1 MKRTMQYH
9 VLRLGVYFWSLWP
22 ALSNGGFPADRAC
35 VRIPLT
41 FHSVQDIHSRSR
53 QNKNCSLVWSCLVPS
68 LTFSSKLASV
78 IIAYLIRVACLL
90 LSLVIA
96 SLVITSLAIASLI
109 FYSSNRL
116 GLICVKQVGLV
127 CISFCLKLALDL
139 TGCTYK

>member
-1 MKRTMQYH
+1 MKRTMEYH
-9 VLRLGVYFWSLWP
+9 VLRLGVYFWTLWP

-78 IIAYLIRVACLL
+78 IIAYLIYELL
-90 LSLVIA
+90 VCFWVWSLPHWLLPHWPLPHW
-96 SLVITSLAIASLI
+96 SS
-109 FYSSNRL
+109 SSNRL

-127 CISFCLKLALDL
+127 CISFCLKYSTRFDWMYL
-139 TGCTYK
+139 

>member
-1 MKRTMQYH
+1 MKRTMEYH

-78 IIAYLIRVACLL
+78 IIAYLIYELL
-90 LSLVIA
+90 VCFWVWSLPHWLLPHWPLPHW
-96 SLVITSLAIASLI
+96 SS
-109 FYSSNRL
+109 SSNRL

-127 CISFCLKLALDL
+127 CISFCLKYSTRFDWMYL
-139 TGCTYK
+139 